1 MSRKSSNV
9 TLKDI
14 AAQAGVSHTAV
25 SAALHGTGRIS
36 DEKREH
42 ILSVAKKMSYRPRLA
57 AQMLRSNR
65 TGHLGMIVCGVNL
78 TDLMDSGFHGP
89 IVSSFI
95 QACEERDIRYH
106 IEFAKEAV
114 NPDDDFI
121 PPAYF
126 SGGMVDGAL
135 VVGYCDQPFAHW
147 LEHENTRPWVSV
159 GESAAYFVKDNSEQN
174 VYQVAQHL
182 VALGHRRIAFLHGD
196 VSFDSNEEG
205 LHGFERAC
213 LDFPMD
219 TKSQWVHYIPM
230 MPRRDGMHKTAE
242 WARTCLAESDR
253 PTAVI
258 CKGMGVARA
267 VVSVAQQLQLDVP
280 HQLSVIGFG
289 TQAEAERSY
298 PCMAHIQPDYPKI
311 VHQALYILE
320 QRLAGRDVANSS
332 SLVAANMVWQDTV
345 APPQD

>member
-182 VALGHRRIAFLHGD
+182 VALGCERR
-196 VSFDSNEEG
+196 
-205 LHGFERAC
+205 FEPGHIVRTETMN
-213 LDFPMD
+213 FTPPPRTM
-219 TKSQWVHYIPM
+219 KSIRPTNPPD
-230 MPRRDGMHKTAE
+230 PRRVVVAIGDKTHSVRAHCDRANRILVSLNFE
-242 WARTCLAESDR
+242 QVPTASSVPQSKSSIR
-253 PTAVI
+253 PT
-258 CKGMGVARA
+258 
-267 VVSVAQQLQLDVP
+267 
-280 HQLSVIGFG
+280 
-289 TQAEAERSY
+289 
-298 PCMAHIQPDYPKI
+298 
-311 VHQALYILE
+311 
-320 QRLAGRDVANSS
+320 
-332 SLVAANMVWQDTV
+332 
-345 APPQD
+345 